1 MILWRFELIDPFL
14 MTCGDKGKRYGQEVK
29 NKTQKGLGQ
38 AAEGGDKP
46 GVCLYQQAM
55 HASSHQILTGEIF
68 AAHGGRLGG
77 YGRTLVMGIVNITPD
92 SFSDGGVFF
101 DPDTAITHAHHLVE
115 EGADILDIGG
125 ESTRPGALPVS
136 LEDEWKR
143 VEPVIRALSAVV
155 ACPVSIDTYKADI
168 AARALAAGASIVND
182 VWGFQADA
190 GMADVVASLGASAIL
205 MHNRKEIDPSLD
217 IVEDALRFLEHS
229 LTLASRAGV
238 PMERLAVDP
247 GIGFGKT
254 LDQNLIMIAQLHR
267 LKQFGLPILLGASR
281 KSMIDKI
288 HPSAP
293 MQRLPGTIATHTIG
307 ILAGADIVRAHDV
320 AAAVQA
326 ARVTDRLREMQ

>member
-1 MILWRFELIDPFL
+1 
-14 MTCGDKGKRYGQEVK
+14 VK
-29 NKTQKGLGQ
+29 PKARLKQQSNSPQQ
-38 AAEGGDKP
+38 IRQGGDKP
-46 GVCLYQQAM
+46 LVCLYQQGM
-55 HASSHQILTGEIF
+55 HASSNQTLTGEIF
-68 AAHGGRLGG
+68 AAHGSRLGG

-92 SFSDGGVFF
+92 SFTDGGLFF
-101 DPDTAITHAHHLVE
+101 HPDTAITHARHLVD

-125 ESTRPGALPVS
+125 ESTRPGAQMVPM
-136 LEDEWKR
+136 EEEWKR

-155 ACPVSIDTYKADI
+155 ACPLSIDTYKAEI
-168 AARALAAGASIVND
+168 AARAVAAGASIVND

-190 GMADVVASLGASAIL
+190 GMADVVASLGVSAVL

-217 IVEDALRFLEHS
+217 IMEDALRFLEHS
-229 LTLASRAGV
+229 LNLASRAGV
-238 PMERLAVDP
+238 PSERLAVDP

-254 LDQNLIMIAQLHR
+254 LDQNLVMIAQLHR
-267 LKQFGLPILLGASR
+267 LKQFGVPVLLGASR

-288 HPSAP
+288 YPSAP

-320 AAAVQA
+320 SAAVQA